1 MLQRQTRIMHT
12 AYMIVT
18 IEYEPSANSNSL
30 LILLCFFLQEY
41 FEFQETHRSRI
52 FSTLS
57 RKYHAIGPLL
67 IKVEGLVVSTNTG
80 KSPRLKQYYA
90 YWEKRIFDALL
101 KVRVHVCGCGG
112 VCYVCWWGI
121 SLDIGWLHP

>member
-1 MLQRQTRIMHT
+1 MHT
-12 AYMIVT
+12 AYKIVT
-18 IEYEPSANSNSL
+18 VEYEPPAKSNSL

-41 FEFQETHRSRI
+41 FEFQETHHSRI

-57 RKYHAIGPLL
+57 RKYAIGPLL
-67 IKVEGLVVSTNTG
+67 IKVEGLASTNKG
-80 KSPRLKQYYA
+80 KSPRLYT

-121 SLDIGWLHP
+121 SRWLHP